1 MDSSKGNVFVA
12 WQHNHEDCLYRK
24 KDIKKRLHKGC
35 THGWKGPYTAE
46 MMTVVKNV
54 GHICLEH

>member
-24 KDIKKRLHKGC
+24 KDIKKRLRRAV
-35 THGWKGPYTAE
+35 P
-46 MMTVVKNV
+46 MV
-54 GHICLEH
+54 GRVPTLQK